1 MYIKVLKPIILNSSA
16 LTLEVRYSEWDT
28 RAIGHPVMEIKRIE
42 IRDIQ
47 KARTQL
53 SKIIEELSLNKT
65 ALISCRI
72 PHEFLR
78 ESMVLE
84 NVGFKFIET
93 ILHPFTDRLYEK
105 EFVSDK
111 SILIEEAK
119 EGELVNLSKIAQI
132 SFKSDRL
139 TVDYRIPENCSGI
152 RYKNWLLSCKNHSHQ
167 KVYKFSKNKKI
178 VGFFIVEEDFTLRN
192 AYWNL
197 TAISPKYQGKGLG
210 RKCWEAMLSYYQSL
224 NFNEVSTTISARNS
238 PVLNLYSKLNFRFR
252 NPEMTFHWVNNQLV
266 EKR

>member
-1 MYIKVLKPIILNSSA
+1 MRTKVLKPIKLDTSA

-28 RAIGHPVMEIKRIE
+28 RAIGHPVMEIKKIE
-42 IRDIQ
+42 IRDVQ
-47 KARTQL
+47 KARIQL
-53 SKIIEELSLNKT
+53 SKIIEELTFHKT
-65 ALISCRI
+65 ALISCRM

-132 SFKSDRL
+132 SFKSDRF
-139 TVDYRIPENCSGI
+139 TVDYRIPENCSGN
-152 RYKNWLLSCKNHSHQ
+152 RYKNWLLSCKYQSNQ
-167 KVYKFSKNKKI
+167 KVYKFSKNKNI

-210 RKCWEAMLSYYQSL
+210 RECWEAMLSYYQSL

-252 NPEMTFHWVNNQLV
+252 NPEMTI
-266 EKR
+266 KK